1 MAITSEPNEDTIV
14 RCGALTGYRPDARV
28 LAAVIEC
35 TADVLVIFDS
45 IHLFGKP
52 SIKPPEVAVIGMNAK
67 GCLLLFLSA
76 VTGAG
81 KEPWG

>member
-14 RCGALTGYRPDARV
+14 RCGALTGYRPDARA

-45 IHLFGKP
+45 THLLGSP
-52 SIKPPEVAVIGMNAK
+52 NIKPPEVAVIGINAK